1 MGLVLLEAL
10 SPCLY
15 LFNEFKN
22 ATIGGHMR
30 PGRKNNCWKN
40 IRMSL
45 PYLKDVLL
53 SLHKDV
59 VVYMKGMSSSSSRSY
74 IRVVLD
80 SKLSSKTQHNLVFP
94 SS

>member
-1 MGLVLLEAL
+1 MNLDMGLDLFETL

-15 LFNEFKN
+15 LSNEFKN

-30 PGRKNNCWKN
+30 PGRQNNWWKN
-40 IRMSL
+40 IRTSL
-45 PYLKDVLL
+45 PYFKDVLL

-80 SKLSSKTQHNLVFP
+80 SNLSSKP
-94 SS
+94 